1 MDKTVKIFDKQS
13 DMAKLEKLRERKPYR
28 LTKPI
33 FNFLRSMKEKR
44 AMKVGIVSVNKELE
58 IDRFIRSI

>member
-33 FNFLRSMKEKR
+33 FNFLRSS
-44 AMKVGIVSVNKELE
+44 G
-58 IDRFIRSI
+58 SINNNNIPQK